1 MERHGRGGRV
11 CLPEGAMASWLESTF
26 NIDDHSPGMFIL
38 IMGVTGSGKTTVGER
53 LSVDLGWP
61 FFDADDFHPPA
72 NVRKMAEGIPLTDED
87 RAPWLETLQ
96 HLVAE
101 HEARGED
108 GVLACSAL
116 KESYRTILASGAHLA
131 VVYLKAEPDL
141 IRARLADRHGH
152 YMSPSLIESQFDD
165 LEEPQAAVTVPADWA
180 PEHIVAEVR
189 VELGV

>member
-1 MERHGRGGRV
+1 
-11 CLPEGAMASWLESTF
+11 
-26 NIDDHSPGMFIL
+26 MFIL

-72 NVRKMAEGIPLTDED
+72 NVRKMADGIPLTDED
-87 RAPWLETLQ
+87 RAAWLVTL
-96 HLVAE
+96 HDLIAE
-101 HEARGED
+101 HEGRGEN

-116 KESYRTILASGAHLA
+116 KESYRTILASGADLA

-152 YMSPSLIESQFDD
+152 YMSPSLVESQFND
-165 LEEPQAAVTVPADWA
+165 LEEPQAVVTVAAGWP
-180 PEHIVAEVR
+180 PERIVDQIR
-189 VELGV
+189 TRLGV